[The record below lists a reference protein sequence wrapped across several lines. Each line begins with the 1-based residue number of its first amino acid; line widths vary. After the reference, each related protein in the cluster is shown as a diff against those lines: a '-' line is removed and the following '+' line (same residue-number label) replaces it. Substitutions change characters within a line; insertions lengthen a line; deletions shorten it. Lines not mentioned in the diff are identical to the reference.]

1 VKSQDNTV
9 FRELTD
15 MTLKLYISGPLFT
28 PYHRAVHA
36 RNAARLRSE
45 GFICLVPHERSV
57 VHAIEWESGTPIT
70 PAAIFDQDY
79 EMVAEADAIVALLDD
94 PDVSSGLACEIG
106 IFWAMM
112 RQNATKKGILGLL
125 TDDRAYRRA
134 ATGVPPV
141 NAFTLGCIL
150 DVGCVYSTLDGI
162 VAHLRAWEEGRKAP
176 TGGTSI

>member
-1 VKSQDNTV
+1 LQGNTA
-9 FRELTD
+9 FRELTN
-15 MTLKLYISGPLFT
+15 MALRLYISGPLFT
-28 PYHRAVHA
+28 PYHRAFHA

-57 VHAIEWESGTPIT
+57 VHAIEWETGTSIT

-112 RQNATKKGILGLL
+112 RHDPTKKGILGLL
-125 TDDRAYRRA
+125 TDERAYRRA
-134 ATGVPPV
+134 AIGVPPV

-150 DVGCVYSTLDGI
+150 DIGCVYSTLDGI
-162 VAHLRAWEEGRKAP
+162 IAHLHAWEKGRKVP
-176 TGGTSI
+176 TGGIFI